1 MFKLKVISNSDNSSR
16 LKIGQSLLNY
26 LATSNKHKNREHRK
40 VCKNKAYKEEPVHLM
55 KQQSLYSILIMCY

>member
-1 MFKLKVISNSDNSSR
+1 MI
-16 LKIGQSLLNY
+16 IGQSLLNY